1 MENVKA
7 LVDRPLVTVGS
18 PAADRTTVDPAVWT
32 APVRP
37 VADCP
42 LPTPALSDDPVS
54 VLDELVR
61 QVDGV
66 HGAVLASV
74 DGFGLARS
82 SSMADEAS
90 HPAMLAAAVGIA
102 RQLVAM
108 CDGNAL
114 RQLVVDHDGGLLLVW
129 PIGAQRVLAVLA
141 SSTVE
146 QRRVRAFV
154 KAEAAPL
161 SGVAA

>member
-7 LVDRPLVTVGS
+7 LVDRSLVTVGS
-18 PAADRTTVDPAVWT
+18 PAAELTSSDSVTWT

-37 VADCP
+37 VADDALPAP
-42 LPTPALSDDPVS
+42 LLADDPAS

-66 HGAVLASV
+66 RGAVLASV

-82 SSMADEAS
+82 TSMADEAS
-90 HPAMLAAAVGIA
+90 HPAMLAAALGIA

-108 CDGNAL
+108 CEGSAL

-154 KAEAAPL
+154 KSQAEPL

>member
-7 LVDRPLVTVGS
+7 LVELPLVTVGS
-18 PAADRTTVDPAVWT
+18 AADLTTPNSVIWT
-32 APVRP
+32 APVRS
-37 VADCP
+37 VDVCP
-42 LPTPALSDDPVS
+42 LPAPVASDDPVW

-129 PIGAQRVLAVLA
+129 PIGTQRVLAVLA

-146 QRRVRAFV
+146 QRRVRAFL
-154 KAEAAPL
+154 KAQVAPL
-161 SGVAA
+161 TGVAA